1 MTHTSAMPAIA
12 QGSVVDQASG
22 RRAPIAPAVVPQRW
36 QNFAPG
42 VRIVAQEAQ
51 RAPASGEPQ
60 LAQKCPLADA
70 PQPGQVAA
78 PGGGVVLEGGTV
90 IRWNLL

>member
-1 MTHTSAMPAIA
+1 MVDVASA
-12 QGSVVDQASG
+12 
-22 RRAPIAPAVVPQRW
+22 RRMPIAPAAVPQRW

-60 LAQKCPLADA
+60 LAQKCPVADA
-70 PQPGQVAA
+70 PQLGQVAA
-78 PGGGVVLEGGTV
+78 DGGVMLEGGTV
-90 IRWNLL
+90 IPGI